1 MEYVTLGKTG
11 IKVCKN
17 AFGALPI
24 QRVSDEYAIG
34 LIRKAYDNGIT
45 FFDTA
50 RAYTDSE
57 QKVGRAFLGM
67 RNKVIIATKTAA
79 TDVQSFEKDLNKS
92 LEALQ
97 TDYIDIYQFHN
108 ISFCPKPDDG
118 TGLYE
123 AMQRAKDDGK
133 IRHIGITNHRPNVA
147 IEAIESG
154 LYETLQFPF
163 CYLAS
168 PIDIK
173 IVELCKIHNVG
184 FIAMKG
190 LSGGLITD
198 SAAAYAWMLQYD
210 NVLPIWGIQRETE
223 LDEFL
228 SYSENPPIID
238 AGIKQLVEKDRR
250 DLSGSFCRACGYCMP
265 CPQGIVI
272 NNCARMSQL
281 IRRSPSAQWLTPES
295 QKMMLNIENCV
306 QCGACAD
313 RCPYGLDTPLLLKQN
328 LADYKKI
335 LSREITV

>member
-24 QRVSDEYAIG
+24 QRVSDEYAVG
-34 LIRKAYDNGIT
+34 LLRKAYNNGIT

-57 QKVGRAFLGM
+57 QKVGKAFSQM
-67 RNKVIIATKTAA
+67 RSRVVIAPKTAA
-79 TDVQSFEKDLNKS
+79 TDVRTFEEDLSRS
-92 LEALQ
+92 LESLQ

-108 ISFCPKPDDG
+108 ISFCPKPDVG

-123 AMQRAKDDGK
+123 AMLRAKADGK
-133 IRHIGITNHRPNVA
+133 IRHIGLTNHRPDVA

-173 IVELCKIHNVG
+173 IVELCKAHNVG

-198 SAAAYAWMLQYD
+198 SAAAYAWMSQYD
-210 NVLPIWGIQRETE
+210 NVLPIWGIQREAE
-223 LDEFL
+223 LNEFL
-228 SYSENPPIID
+228 SYSENPPIMD
-238 AGIKQLVEKDRR
+238 DRIKQLIDKDKRE
-250 DLSGSFCRACGYCMP
+250 LSGSFCRACGYCMRALGGL
-265 CPQGIVI
+265 QSTIVHE
-272 NNCARMSQL
+272 C
-281 IRRSPSAQWLTPES
+281 
-295 QKMMLNIENCV
+295 
-306 QCGACAD
+306 
-313 RCPYGLDTPLLLKQN
+313 
-328 LADYKKI
+328 
-335 LSREITV
+335 LSL

>member
-24 QRVSDEYAIG
+24 QRVSDECAIG
-34 LIRKAYDNGIT
+34 LLQKAYDNGIT

-57 QKVGRAFLGM
+57 LKVGKAFHGM
-67 RNKVIIATKTAA
+67 RNRVIIATKTAA
-79 TDVQSFEKDLNKS
+79 TDVQSFEMDLNKS

-97 TDYIDIYQFHN
+97 TDYIDVYQFHN
-108 ISFCPKPDDG
+108 IAFCPKPDDG

-123 AMQRAKDDGK
+123 AMLRAKADGK

-173 IVELCKIHNVG
+173 IVELCKAHDVG

-198 SAAAYAWMLQYD
+198 SAAAYAWMMQYD
-210 NVLPIWGIQRETE
+210 NVLPIWGIQRENE

-228 SYSENPPIID
+228 SYSDNPPVMD
-238 AGIKQLVEKDRR
+238 GRIKTLIEKDRR
-250 DLSGSFCRACGYCMP
+250 ELSGSFCRACGYCMP
-265 CPQGIVI
+265 CPRGIVI

-281 IRRSPSAQWLTPES
+281 IRRSPSAQWLTEES

-306 QCGACAD
+306 QCGACSNK
-313 RCPYGLDTPLLLKQN
+313 CPYGLDTPSLLKQN

-335 LSREITV
+335 LSGEITV